1 MFKLERIA
9 YYEAKQFVERATQLD
24 EKYIGRQATQ
34 EELNQLL
41 SVLGNTIP
49 DWYIHMLRELPL
61 IGLEVGWQADEP
73 EDGYDGIQYVDIYK
87 PAQMID
93 ESIQAYPGMSISEK
107 GYVCIGG
114 DPTGSGDP
122 YFIDFSSK
130 DAPVYQV
137 YHDVG
142 HRAEDIIK
150 HGRVKVAD
158 SLAEFFCAGI
168 VFEY

>member
-1 MFKLERIA
+1 MEHNA
-9 YYEAKQFVERATQLD
+9 YYEAKHFLERAKQLD

-34 EELNQLL
+34 EEINRLV
-41 SVLGNTIP
+41 SVFGNKLP
-49 DWYIHMLRELPL
+49 EWYIYILQELPL

-73 EDGYDGIQYVDIYK
+73 EDDYNGIQYVDIYK

-93 ESIQAYPGMSISEK
+93 ESTEAYPGIPILEK

-122 YFIDFSSK
+122 YFIDFSSG
-130 DAPVYQV
+130 DGPVYQV

-142 HRAEDIIK
+142 VTADDILK

-158 SLAEFFCAGI
+158 SLAEFFRAGI
-168 VFEY
+168 VLEY

>member
-1 MFKLERIA
+1 MA
-9 YYEAKQFVERATQLD
+9 YFEAKQFLDRAKQLD

-34 EELNQLL
+34 EEINQLVTAFGDKL
-41 SVLGNTIP
+41 PS
-49 DWYIHMLRELPL
+49 WYIHMLRELPL

-73 EDGYDGIQYVDIYK
+73 EDDYDGIQYVDIFK
-87 PAQMID
+87 PEQMID
-93 ESIQAYPGMSISEK
+93 ESLEAYPGIPILEK

-122 YFIDFSSK
+122 YFINFSSEN
-130 DAPVYQV
+130 APVYQI

-142 HRAEDIIK
+142 DTAEDILK

-158 SLAEFFCAGI
+158 SLAEFLHAGI

>member
-1 MFKLERIA
+1 MENIA
-9 YYEAKQFVERATQLD
+9 YYEAKQFLDRAKQLD

-34 EELNQLL
+34 EEINQLASAFSNKL
-41 SVLGNTIP
+41 PN
-49 DWYIHMLRELPL
+49 WFIHMLRELPL

-73 EDGYDGIQYVDIYK
+73 EDDYDGIQYVDIYK
-87 PAQMID
+87 PTQMID
-93 ESIQAYPGMSISEK
+93 ESITAYPGIPILEK

-122 YFIDFSSK
+122 YFIDFSSE
-130 DAPVYQV
+130 DAPVYQI
-137 YHDVG
+137 YHSAG
-142 HRAEDIIK
+142 HTAEDILK

-158 SLAEFFCAGI
+158 SLAEFFRAGI